1 MRKRI
6 SLALVS
12 LSIVLMPLIAFA
24 KDAPPQAEDQ
34 GSSPEPLAWALLLA
48 GAIPALYV
56 AYRAR
61 VQDRQLV
68 AE

>member
-1 MRKRI
+1 MHKRL
-6 SLALVS
+6 SLFLVS
-12 LSIVLMPLIAFA
+12 LSITLMPLMAFA
-24 KDAPPQAEDQ
+24 KAAPDTDE

-56 AYRAR
+56 AWRAR
-61 VQDRQLV
+61 SQDRALV